1 NYVIREIPAHR
12 FPEKILWPL
21 VQGFDHTFYSVYGH
35 TVFMGDNLE
44 ELKYFLDDIEH
55 EDIWGKSVSKN
66 QFLETTLLESN
77 ISVFIN
83 TPKIWNVIA
92 PKLNPRW
99 RQFIRNNQSLLQSLQ
114 MSAFQFSHLNNTYY
128 TNITLTESEGKPEVA
143 FASSARRNLVYFSE
157 PIQRL
162 HAVKSHVSQA
172 NEILIQD
179 SLNDL
184 SLVTM
189 EGKVLWKIPVG
200 DQITSDIEQ
209 IDFYA
214 NGKLQYLFATH

>member
-1 NYVIREIPAHR
+1 MLTR
-12 FPEKILWPL
+12 
-21 VQGFDHTFYSVYGH
+21 
-35 TVFMGDNLE
+35 
-44 ELKYFLDDIEH
+44 
-55 EDIWGKSVSKN
+55 
-66 QFLETTLLESN
+66 
-77 ISVFIN
+77 
-83 TPKIWNVIA
+83 
-92 PKLNPRW
+92 
-99 RQFIRNNQSLLQSLQ
+99 RQFVRGGVA
-114 MSAFQFSHLNNTYY
+114 AFTFSFAA
-128 TNITLTESEGKPEVA
+128 PA
-143 FASSARRNLVYFSE
+143 FLSDLARAQGSARRNLVYFSE

-214 NGKLQYLFATH
+214 NGKLQYLFATHDAIHIIDRLGNYVPRYPLYLKGKDIADLSVVDYDNSFT